1 MLFHDEVVS
10 VLLSRN
16 LIGFSSSVEKYY
28 LRKKISSD
36 GERSVEA
43 FSTEF
48 LDQFLS
54 ETPVSEMSSWKKKE
68 KKKEKRK
75 QIKCDQPE

>member
-1 MLFHDEVVS
+1 
-10 VLLSRN
+10 VLLSRS

-28 LRKKISSD
+28 LEGKKSSD
-36 GERSVEA
+36 GERSVET

-54 ETPVSEMSSWKKKE
+54 ETPVSEMSSWKKKKKKRE
-68 KKKEKRK
+68 KKTN
-75 QIKCDQPE
+75 